1 MLPNYSNIPLQ
12 KFIVQWLPT
21 NQVNPKLRV
30 IYSDIDFSFGIIE
43 KDFEPI
49 PEIFDYK
56 DFKVIV
62 IGNPIYQNKIDKI
75 NAAIFILDN
84 KFELK
89 KIQELNGEF
98 LFLFFNIINQKLI
111 IINDRFS
118 SIPFYYLNNES
129 GFIGSFAYNDLWNYL
144 KKKNQLDIRHE
155 AFYEMI
161 HYRRIFGDK
170 TYDKSS
176 RYFNPASILEYSKDN
191 ISETKYWEPNFN
203 KLKIS
208 KKKAGK
214 LLAGF
219 IKQSVR
225 EKTSDGKRAGLFLS
239 GGFDTRTLLAA
250 FEKSPVCF
258 TASYNTKGNR
268 EYNVAKE
275 LANLKNSPH
284 HHLQLTDNHFSNIL
298 DKAVYQ
304 VGGMHQANSIF
315 MGYRDFIRDKADVLF
330 HGHGLDYMFQ
340 GMYLPSSHLKI
351 FNHTFSFKT
360 LNKVPNN
367 VVDFFI
373 NNAPYRVKYPYINDF
388 IKESFKESFASKLKK
403 DLNKIFEFVQ
413 SKTSNKYN
421 QLEYLSFNALSRH
434 YSYSDHASIH
444 TNAEQRTISYDN
456 NIFDLFFQLP
466 INYRFDRVV
475 LREALRILDKR
486 FFTVSHANTNLPL
499 GSSAYQTFFEIKK
512 KVLKAFYLM
521 PRDKPTDTHLQRTW
535 PTHEWLIRN
544 EDYIKDIAKII
555 GPGCALEKI
564 DFLDLKKLQI
574 EIKKWLD
581 NPKSYP
587 YSKQM
592 GDFVWSL
599 ITLEVFLKQK

>member
-12 KFIVQWLPT
+12 QFMVQWVPT
-21 NQVNPKLRV
+21 NQINPQSQI

-43 KDFEPI
+43 KGFEPL
-49 PEIFDYK
+49 PEIFDHIN
-56 DFKVIV
+56 FKVIV
-62 IGNPIYQNKIDKI
+62 IGNPIYQSIIDKRGS
-75 NAAIFILDN
+75 AKFILDN
-84 KFELK
+84 EFELS

-98 LFLFFNIINQKLI
+98 LFVFFDTINQRVI

-118 SIPFYYLNNES
+118 SVPFYYLNNES

-144 KKKNQLDIRHE
+144 KEKNQLEIRHE

-176 RYFNPASILEYSKDN
+176 RYLNPASILECSKDI
-191 ISETKYWEPNFN
+191 ISEIKYWEPNFD

-208 KKKAGK
+208 LKKAGQM
-214 LLAGF
+214 LADF
-219 IKQSVR
+219 LKQSVK

-250 FEKSPVCF
+250 FDRSPVCF
-258 TASYNTKGNR
+258 TATYNTTGNR
-268 EYNVAKE
+268 EYTVAKE

-351 FNHTFSFKT
+351 SNHTFSYKS
-360 LNKVPNN
+360 LNKVPDN
-367 VVDFFI
+367 VVEFFI

-388 IKESFKESFASKLKK
+388 IKEPFKESFDSQLKK
-403 DLNKIFEFVQ
+403 DLNKIFEFVK
-413 SKTSNKYN
+413 SKTTNKYN

-434 YSYSDHASIH
+434 YSYSDHAGIH
-444 TNAEQRTISYDN
+444 TNAEQRTISFDN
-456 NIFDLFFQLP
+456 NIFDLFFRLP
-466 INYRFDRVV
+466 IKYRFDRVV
-475 LREALRILDKR
+475 LRKALRILDKR
-486 FFTVSHANTNLPL
+486 FFAVSHANTNLPL

-512 KVLKAFYLM
+512 KILKAVHLM

-544 EDYIKDIAKII
+544 EDYIFDIAKVI

-564 DFLDLKKLQI
+564 DFLDLEKLQI
-574 EIKKWLD
+574 EIRKWLD
-581 NPKSYP
+581 NPNDYS
-587 YSKQM
+587 YSKEM

-599 ITLEVFLKQK
+599 ITLEVFLRQ